1 MTSQTHPEVKRV
13 GETGQ
18 VSVGKSLAGK
28 LVRVEPTQEGVF
40 LRFVVDVAEKD
51 AWWAQEPHKS
61 QLQEALAWAAKNP
74 PAESDLGALLA
85 RATSTSTA
93 KPGARAAKNSAK
105 RAPLRRAAKKK

>member
-18 VSVGKSLAGK
+18 VSVGKSIAGK

-85 RATSTSTA
+85 RATSTA
-93 KPGARAAKNSAK
+93 KPGARATKTAAK
-105 RAPLRRAAKKK
+105 RAPLRRRAAKKK

>member
-1 MTSQTHPEVKRV
+1 MTTHTQPEVKRV

-28 LVRVEPTQEGVF
+28 LVRVEPAQDGVF

-51 AWWAQEPHKS
+51 AWWTKEPHKS

-74 PAESDLGALLA
+74 PAETDLGALLA
-85 RATSTSTA
+85 RATSTAKPVARTA
-93 KPGARAAKNSAK
+93 KAAAK
-105 RAPLRRAAKKK
+105 RAPLRRAAKKKK